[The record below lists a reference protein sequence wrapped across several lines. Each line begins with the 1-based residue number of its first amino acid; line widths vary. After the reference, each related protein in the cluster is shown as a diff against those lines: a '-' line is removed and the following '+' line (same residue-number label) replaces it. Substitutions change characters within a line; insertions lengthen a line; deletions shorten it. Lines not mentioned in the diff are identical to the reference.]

1 MDNES
6 YTIIKNIYDNLNY
19 FDLYGSSCFL
29 FILITITLF
38 ILCSYCFVMINV
50 QPIKD
55 DWINQRCK
63 PSVIPFAGLINAPED
78 TSSADF
84 TKDNFDY
91 CTQSIVKDVTGNALQ
106 PLTFVTNMLTT
117 VFENIQKSIDGIREM
132 INKVRLQIKAVAEE
146 IMGRIINVTIP
157 LQQIIISLK
166 DILAKVQGTMTA
178 SLFTLL
184 GSYYTLK
191 ALMGAIAQFIVTILI
206 ALAIMV
212 AMLWIV
218 PLTWGAAAANTAI
231 FVAISIPMALILT
244 FMTKTLK
251 IQSNL
256 KIPKI
261 KCFDKNTLLKMN
273 DGSVKTI
280 YEIEI
285 GDLLFNNNEVTGK
298 IKVITE
304 GSQMYNLNNVI
315 VSDSH
320 IVKYNDEW
328 IPVSKHPESKIIFSY
343 KEPFLYCLNTSSKII
358 EINDIFFTDWD
369 EIDDKDINK
378 FKLLL
383 CLKFNNIT
391 KTHNL
396 NNTYRFKTEDIHKYF
411 DGGFI
416 GSSIVQLKNKNKV
429 EIKNIQIGDIL
440 EDGEKVFGLVEI
452 NGKNISEQCIYY
464 LGNNKIFEGG
474 CNLILCDKK
483 INLFTTLDLD
493 ISNKVTKSNKENKLY
508 HLLTDKQTLNVNK
521 MKFFD
526 YNASIDFFL
535 EKNKKKLLSIKYI

>member
-1 MDNES
+1 
-6 YTIIKNIYDNLNY
+6 
-19 FDLYGSSCFL
+19 
-29 FILITITLF
+29 
-38 ILCSYCFVMINV
+38 MINV

-132 INKVRLQIKAVAEE
+132 INKVRLQIQAVAEE

-328 IPVSKHPESKIIFSY
+328 IPVSKHPDSKIIFSY

-383 CLKFNNIT
+383 CLKFNNIS

-396 NNTYRFKTEDIHKYF
+396 NNTYSFKKEDIHKYF

-521 MKFFD
+521 MRFFD

>member
-1 MDNES
+1 M
-6 YTIIKNIYDNLNY
+6 YDNLNY
-19 FDLYGSSCFL
+19 FDQYGSSCFL
-29 FILITITLF
+29 FILISITLF

-63 PSVIPFAGLINAPED
+63 PSVIPFAGLINAPEGTT
-78 TSSADF
+78 TSDF
-84 TKDNFDY
+84 TKENFDY
-91 CTQSIVKDVTGNALQ
+91 CTQKIVKDVTGNAVQ
-106 PLTFVTNMLTT
+106 PLTFVTDMLNTI
-117 VFENIQKSIDGIREM
+117 FDNIKKSLDGIREM
-132 INKVRLQIKAVAEE
+132 INKVRLQIKAVSEE

-157 LQQIIISLK
+157 LQQIIIGLK

-191 ALMGAIAQFIVTILI
+191 SLMGAIAQFIVTILI
-206 ALAIMV
+206 ALAAMI
-212 AMLWIV
+212 AMLWAV
-218 PLTWGAAAANTAI
+218 PFTWGAAGVNTAI
-231 FVAISIPMALILT
+231 FVAISVPMALILT
-244 FMTKTLK
+244 FMSKTLK

-273 DGSVKTI
+273 DGSVKSI

-304 GSQMYNLNNVI
+304 GSQMYNLNDVI

-328 IPVSKHPESKIIFSY
+328 IPVSNHPESKILFSY
-343 KEPFLYCLNTSSKII
+343 KEPFLYCLNTTSKII

-369 EIDDKDINK
+369 EIYDQEDINK
-378 FKLLL
+378 FNLLL
-383 CLKFNNIT
+383 SLKFD
-391 KTHNL
+391 
-396 NNTYRFKTEDIHKYF
+396 NTYKFKTEDIHKYL
-411 DGGFI
+411 DGGFV

-464 LGNNKIFEGG
+464 LGNNKRFEGG
-474 CNLILCDKK
+474 CNLILCDKT

-493 ISNKVTKSNKENKLY
+493 ISNKLIQPNKENKLY

-521 MKFFD
+521 MKFFH
-526 YNASIDFFL
+526 YNTSIDFFL
-535 EKNKKKLLSIKYI
+535 EKNSEKLLSIKYI